1 MAIFTYILFAILVF
15 FVPLSFAATEP
26 WAFLVLQI
34 SLSFILFYLLV
45 KRHSFVFSLPSKII
59 SAIFVFL
66 ITICCIQLFN
76 PHSITQQFS
85 ILPFTVCSFYTLNE
99 LAILFTYFMAFIIVT
114 QLFESYKELDKL
126 VFIIFIAASVV
137 MILAVCFTKGEYIKF
152 FLGSDI
158 FGTFGPF
165 VNRNSAGMFL
175 SMSFFIALSFTVNK
189 FLGYRKYIQQNKR
202 IEFIIRQS
210 IQILFSIALLISVV
224 LTRSRGAMFATF
236 LSIFS
241 FLLII
246 SCYLPTV
253 FKTRIKY
260 IIIIC
265 VLFIISSFYI
275 YKNMDII
282 NAYSGRVSGD
292 FSEQARKML
301 YTSALNMLEDYPL
314 TGVGIAAFPVAIN
327 KYLPKSL
334 DAYPEHLHNDWLEL
348 ILGIGYPAG
357 IVFIIATMMLIYIF
371 ISRIKFLRSN
381 KKIYFIGLSAAA
393 LSLSIGSLVDFHLHI
408 PANAFMFFIVL
419 GLLSASSFYKDKVK
433 YLNINLYVK
442 IFVTIIMIY
451 LLYFSIKNTL
461 AWKYFVFGENLS
473 LQSKIIYYEKGV
485 DLTNNPRYLEKLIFV
500 YYNTYFNKDF
510 SVQEKKYY
518 GQKANILSK
527 EFLQKYP
534 FNKQIS
540 IIYHYTQS

>member
-1 MAIFTYILFAILVF
+1 
-15 FVPLSFAATEP
+15 
-26 WAFLVLQI
+26 
-34 SLSFILFYLLV
+34 
-45 KRHSFVFSLPSKII
+45 
-59 SAIFVFL
+59 
-66 ITICCIQLFN
+66 
-76 PHSITQQFS
+76 
-85 ILPFTVCSFYTLNE
+85 
-99 LAILFTYFMAFIIVT
+99 
-114 QLFESYKELDKL
+114 
-126 VFIIFIAASVV
+126 
-137 MILAVCFTKGEYIKF
+137 
-152 FLGSDI
+152 
-158 FGTFGPF
+158 
-165 VNRNSAGMFL
+165 
-175 SMSFFIALSFTVNK
+175 
-189 FLGYRKYIQQNKR
+189 
-202 IEFIIRQS
+202 
-210 IQILFSIALLISVV
+210 
-224 LTRSRGAMFATF
+224 
-236 LSIFS
+236 
-241 FLLII
+241 
-246 SCYLPTV
+246 
-253 FKTRIKY
+253 
-260 IIIIC
+260 
-265 VLFIISSFYI
+265 
-275 YKNMDII
+275 
-282 NAYSGRVSGD
+282 
-292 FSEQARKML
+292 
-301 YTSALNMLEDYPL
+301 MLEDYPL